1 LPGSTASDL
10 VLIRQ
15 DWRAA
20 AFYLSIAL
28 GAGALIALQLA
39 IMRVFAI
46 GSWAHFGSLV
56 VSLAMLGMG
65 LSSAVLCAIRP
76 LVERYGRHIAALSL
90 LLFGPLV
97 AGANL
102 LAQQVPFNAVFML
115 SDPQQKWRLAANFAL
130 YLLPF
135 VAGAMF
141 LGTVFIANGERFGRV
156 YFADL
161 SGAGACGIVF
171 LLAMCVVPPQDL
183 IAVPLVLGLASAAL
197 WQAADLCRGGGVAL
211 VCSAAVSTALHFG
224 LPPSLGITK
233 LSISDYKGVAYA
245 RKLPDS
251 RRVLHQLSPFGDVQV
266 YASSYL
272 HFAPGLS
279 DNAAFTLTEMPK
291 DAYLGLYLDGDG
303 PIGVIRDLPATGT
316 AYFGYL
322 PMVYPYLIK
331 PRPEVFVVH
340 LAGGISTALALC
352 NGARS
357 VTVAEANPAILSAFA
372 SPELEDFT
380 GRLLQN
386 SRVRVVANEG
396 RLFLRS
402 GDARYDVIDLSL
414 ANSAGLSNPGG
425 FSIVEQFAYTRQ
437 ALLAYM
443 RALKPGGV
451 LAVTLWNKEDP
462 PKSVLKLYAT
472 IVAAAR
478 DFDPAHV
485 ADSFFAIA
493 SYLSTTTVLYKAGG
507 FSPDEIATF
516 RAHTDAMSFDAI
528 YYPSIAGDDT
538 PQPSLL
544 ADYRSQIFGDDA
556 PSHDDRAPEAQDAAA
571 VLPAIQLGRLALSR
585 LIAGDW
591 APVANDYVF
600 DTRPLSDNRPY
611 FAGYIKTKD
620 LPRTLDRLEIL
631 QDDWGYLL
639 LWVTFGVA
647 ALGAALLM
655 ALPACFGWR
664 VMVSHFPGKAGII
677 LFFASLGLGYI
688 AVEIGLLSAFVLA
701 LSNYTISAAVVIP
714 GMLFFSGIG
723 SLLSQRFLDR
733 ARAVL
738 PQVLGAIGVL
748 LLIEPQWLSRAL
760 EWIGTLRPTWRLLCC
775 LLLLLPPALMMGVP
789 MPLAMT
795 TLARLG
801 KDRVFV
807 WGWGINGCFSVVGAA
822 LVPLVA
828 TSFGLN
834 AVLTLAGL
842 AYLAAI
848 LAVGG
853 LFRPLAAQPAQGR
866 A

>member
-1 LPGSTASDL
+1 LLESIASDL
-10 VLIRQ
+10 AITRRG
-15 DWRAA
+15 WRAA

-28 GAGALIALQLA
+28 GAGAMIALQLA

-65 LSSAVLCAIRP
+65 LSSAVLCAARP
-76 LVERYGRHIAALSL
+76 LIERFGRHIAAFSL
-90 LLFGPLV
+90 FLFGPLI
-97 AGANL
+97 AGTNL

-115 SDPQQKWRLAANFAL
+115 SEPQQKWRLVANFAL

-161 SGAGACGIVF
+161 GGAGACGIVF
-171 LLAMCVVPPQDL
+171 LLAMYTVPPQDL
-183 IAVPLVLGLASAAL
+183 IVVPLVLGLASAAL
-197 WQAADLCRGGGVAL
+197 WLVADRWRGGWVAL
-211 VCSAAVSTALHFG
+211 SCAAAVSTALHFG
-224 LPPSLGITK
+224 LPPSLGIAK

-303 PIGVIRDLPATGT
+303 PVGVIRDLPATST

-340 LAGGISTALALC
+340 LAGGISTALALRS
-352 NGARS
+352 GARS
-357 VTVAEANPAILSAFA
+357 VTVAEANPVILSAFA

-396 RLFLRS
+396 RLFLS
-402 GDARYDVIDLSL
+402 SSDARYDVVDLSL

-443 RALKPGGV
+443 RALRPGGV

-478 DFDPAHV
+478 EFDPAHV
-485 ADSFFAIA
+485 VDSFFAIG
-493 SYLSTTTVLYKAGG
+493 SYLSTTTVLYKKGG
-507 FSPDEIATF
+507 FSLDEIAIL
-516 RAHTDAMSFDAI
+516 RAHADAMSFDAI
-528 YYPSIAGDDT
+528 YYPGIAGDDT
-538 PQPSLL
+538 PRPSLL
-544 ADYRSQIFGDDA
+544 ADYRSQVFGDA
-556 PSHDDRAPEAQDAAA
+556 PPHGDQPPEARDAA
-571 VLPAIQLGRLALSR
+571 VLPAIQLDRLVLSR

-591 APVANDYVF
+591 ALGANDYVF

-611 FAGYIKTKD
+611 FAGYIRAKD
-620 LPRTLDRLEIL
+620 LLRTLDRLEIL

-639 LWVTFGVA
+639 LWVTLGVA
-647 ALGAALLM
+647 ALGAILLM

-664 VMVSHFPGKAGII
+664 VMVCHFPGKAGII

-723 SLLSQRFLDR
+723 SLLSQHFLER
-733 ARAVL
+733 SRVIL
-738 PQVLGAIGVL
+738 PQVLGAIAVM
-748 LLIEPQWLSRAL
+748 LLIEPQWLSSAL
-760 EWIGTLRPTWRLLCC
+760 ARIGTLPSPWRLLCC
-775 LLLLLPPALMMGVP
+775 LLLLLPPALMMGAP

-834 AVLTLAGL
+834 AVLTMAGL

-848 LAVGG
+848 PAVGG
-853 LFRPLAAQPAQGR
+853 VHLPLAPRAAQGR